1 MNIFYINLDKST
13 DRKEQIENNLNKFN
27 LKYNRISAIE
37 GLKLFE
43 EDYRKEISELLDI
56 DIEKLT
62 PQYLSSKS
70 NFNTYDRDINTILPK
85 VACFLSHFKTLHH
98 AIQNN
103 LENILILEDDAIIEN
118 LEFSYPPNA
127 SIVYLGGFFKH
138 KPEKDS
144 YYEHNKKS
152 KFFYINSE
160 YLTVFSTVAYYLP
173 NRKCIEH
180 LYNIY
185 RRTLLDGKPKRKY
198 NDNTITRLVAAP
210 SDRMLINYLQKEGLA
225 VVSQPQIVKPNTEL
239 KSTICNKQKYIKQQL
254 KLKLE
259 Y

>member
-13 DRKEQIENNLNKFN
+13 DRKKQIENNLDKFN
-27 LKYNRISAIE
+27 LKYNRISAID

-43 EDYRKEISELLDI
+43 EDYRTEIGELLDI
-56 DIEKLT
+56 DIEKLS
-62 PQYLSSKS
+62 PEYFYSKS
-70 NFNTYDRDINTILPK
+70 NFNVQDRDISTILPK
-85 VACFLSHFKTLHH
+85 VGCFLSHFKALHN

-103 LENILILEDDAIIEN
+103 LENILILEDDAVIEN
-118 LEFSYPPNA
+118 LNFSYPPNA

-138 KPEKDS
+138 TPELDP
-144 YYEHNKKS
+144 YYEHNKKA
-152 KFFYINSE
+152 KYFYINSK
-160 YLTVFSTVAYYLP
+160 YLTLFSTVAYYLP
-173 NRKCIEH
+173 NRKTIEH
-180 LYNIY
+180 LYSIY

-198 NDNTITRLVAAP
+198 TDNTITRLIACP
-210 SDRMLINYLQKEGLA
+210 SDRMLINYLQKEGFA

-239 KSTICNKQKYIKQQL
+239 ASTICNKKKYISQQK

>member
-13 DRKEQIENNLNKFN
+13 DRKKQIENNLDKFN
-27 LKYNRISAIE
+27 LKYNRISAID

-43 EDYRKEISELLDI
+43 EDYRTEIGELLDI
-56 DIEKLT
+56 DIEKLS
-62 PQYLSSKS
+62 PEYLSNKS
-70 NFNTYDRDINTILPK
+70 NFNTYDRDINSILPK
-85 VACFLSHFKTLHH
+85 VGCFLSHFKALHN

-103 LENILILEDDAIIEN
+103 LENILILEDDAVIEN
-118 LEFSYPPNA
+118 LDFAYPPNA
-127 SIVYLGGFFKH
+127 SVVYLGGFFKH
-138 KPEKDS
+138 KPEKDL

-152 KFFYINSE
+152 KYFYINSK

-173 NRKCIEH
+173 NRKAIQH

-185 RRTLLDGKPKRKY
+185 RRTLLDGKPKRYY
-198 NDNTITRLVAAP
+198 NENIISRLIACP
-210 SDRMLINYLQKEGLA
+210 SDRMLINYLQKEGFA

-239 KSTICNKQKYIKQQL
+239 ASTICNKKKYISQQK

>member
-13 DRKEQIENNLNKFN
+13 DRKEKLENNLNKFN

-37 GLKLFE
+37 GMRLFE
-43 EDYRKEISELLDI
+43 VDYRKEISELLNI
-56 DIEKLT
+56 DINKLT
-62 PQYLSSKS
+62 PEYLSSKS
-70 NFNTYDRDINTILPK
+70 NFNTYDRDINSILPK
-85 VACFLSHFKTLHH
+85 VGCFLSHFKALHH

-103 LENILILEDDAIIEN
+103 LDNILILEDDAIIED
-118 LEFSYPPNA
+118 LRFHYPPNA

-138 KPEKDS
+138 KPERDP
-144 YYEHNKKS
+144 YYAYNKNAKY
-152 KFFYINSE
+152 FYINSK

-185 RRTLLDGKPKRKY
+185 RRTLLNGKPKRNY
-198 NDNTITRLVAAP
+198 NDNIISRLIACP
-210 SDRMLINYLQKEGLA
+210 SDRMLINYLQKIGFA
-225 VVSQPQIVKPNTEL
+225 VVTQPQIVKPDIEL